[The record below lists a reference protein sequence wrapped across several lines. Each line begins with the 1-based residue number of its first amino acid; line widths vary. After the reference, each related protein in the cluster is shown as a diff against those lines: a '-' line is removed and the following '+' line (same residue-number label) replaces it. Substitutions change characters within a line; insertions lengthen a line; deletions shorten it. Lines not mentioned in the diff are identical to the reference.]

1 MQFVI
6 RGNTIRVMAYR
17 GYDSERK
24 RAKVELIGTLTIDEL
39 TPNDKL
45 LVSLNDKEKL
55 ELAQY
60 INNERNVRSKNLMR
74 EYVQSLA
81 GNIDLATDAIR
92 DETYQLS
99 DVEASELYIA
109 IEKLTK
115 QMKKAGFIRAKP

>member
-17 GYDSERK
+17 GYDSVKK
-24 RAKVELIGTLTIDEL
+24 RAKVELIGTLTLDEL
-39 TPNDKL
+39 EPNDKL
-45 LVSLNDKEKL
+45 LENCTDKEKL

-74 EYVQSLA
+74 DNVQSLA

-99 DVEASELYIA
+99 DVEASELYLA